1 MAVVLLEYTI
11 NDAKE
16 KKMSGI
22 CTLVSKKKKPFIG
35 EKTFFE
41 HYCFEIVDSIADYEL
56 LALVRIFE
64 NVRNL

>member
-16 KKMSGI
+16 KKMSG

-41 HYCFEIVDSIADYEL
+41 HYGFEVVDSIADYEL
-56 LALVRIFE
+56 LALVRIF
-64 NVRNL
+64 RKCT

>member
-1 MAVVLLEYTI
+1 MLRICAMAVVLLEYAI

-35 EKTFFE
+35 EKTFLTLWF
-41 HYCFEIVDSIADYEL
+41 
-56 LALVRIFE
+56 
-64 NVRNL
+64 